1 MGAGLQSASQYCQMG
16 HVLCRGQEDRIRE
29 MLHSSIRMDSSD
41 GAFAGLT
48 AVAGKDRDPVNA
60 R

>member
-1 MGAGLQSASQYCQMG
+1 
-16 HVLCRGQEDRIRE
+16 
-29 MLHSSIRMDSSD
+29 MLHSSLKMDSSD

-48 AVAGKDRDPVNA
+48 AAAGTDREPVST